1 MAQYTG
7 NTGTFINDH
16 VYSNVILTHLD
27 DMLLPFSWSRDVSDF
42 DKGSILHI
50 KTLGSVSLQEVA
62 ENQSISYSSIDTG
75 SISLEMTDYVGD
87 GWYITDELREE
98 GTQVESLMAA
108 RSRQSAMALSRF
120 YETRWLAAAEAAQCK
135 NDANA
140 VNGIPRRYICC
151 GCDAEQ
157 TLNMFSTMQYAF
169 DQADVPNSGRIAIVD
184 PSMALSLN
192 SLFTQ
197 PDSLA
202 NNFELKGHIP
212 NGFVEEHQF
221 KGNLFG
227 WNIWTSTR
235 LPLVDEET
243 IDYSAFGGSVKQIKN
258 GVANL
263 FMCLAS
269 DETKPL
275 MSAWRKRVGV
285 SSDRNWHLR
294 RTEYQTYARFGIG
307 AQRVDT
313 LGVIITDKC
322 ADLACLS

>member
-16 VYSNVILTHLD
+16 VYSNVILSHLD
-27 DMLLPFSWSRDVSDF
+27 DMILPFSWSRNVTEF

-75 SISLEMTDYVGD
+75 EISLEMSDYIGD
-87 GWYITDELREE
+87 GWYVTDELRDE

-120 YETRWLAAAEAAQCK
+120 YETRWLAAAEKAQCK

-140 VNGIPRRYICC
+140 VNGVPRRFICC
-151 GCDAEQ
+151 GCDATE
-157 TLNMFSTMQYAF
+157 TLNMFSSMQYAF
-169 DQADVPNSGRIAIVD
+169 DQADVPMTGRTAIVD
-184 PSMALSLN
+184 PAMALQLN
-192 SLFTQ
+192 QLFTQ
-197 PDSLA
+197 PESLA
-202 NNFELKGHIP
+202 NNYNLDGHIP
-212 NGFVEEHQF
+212 KGFAQEHKF
-221 KGNLFG
+221 VGNLFG
-227 WNIWTSTR
+227 WDIWTSTR
-235 LPLVDEET
+235 LPIVDEET
-243 IDYSAFGGSVKQIKN
+243 IDYSAYGGSVKNIKN

-275 MSAWRKRVGV
+275 MSAWRKQVGV
-285 SSDRNWHLR
+285 TSNQNWHLR

-313 LGVIITDKC
+313 LGVVITDGC
-322 ADLACLS
+322 TQLACLS